1 MNKVNSSSSLKY
13 KNASNSSSKSLS
25 TSKKG
30 Y

>member
-1 MNKVNSSSSLKY
+1 MNKVNSNSNLKY
-13 KNASNSSSKSLS
+13 KNASNSSSKSL